1 MTTKNL
7 YSYELTA
14 VGETHLEA
22 KVVFNATHPLYRGH
36 FPQAPVTP
44 GVCQMLLVADLL
56 SEVLQRPVEL
66 EHARDVKF
74 LSMHNPEEDKVLV
87 VKIKFGK
94 QEGEVLAVNAEILV
108 EQRKVLKL
116 NGSYRIN

>member
-1 MTTKNL
+1 MMKDL
-7 YSYELTA
+7 YSYELAA

-74 LSMHNPEEDKVLV
+74 LSIHNPEEDKVLV